1 MARQRV
7 VELTLLLLAAFITV
21 ATVTISAVD
30 ERVAWSWGVV
40 PYLTGLMVL
49 WAVTHL
55 ALRRWASSS
64 NGLLFPITALL
75 QGLGFA
81 FIVRIDPELANNHFA
96 WSVAAT
102 CSFMLV
108 LKG

>member
-21 ATVTISAVD
+21 VTVAIAAVD
-30 ERVAWSWGVV
+30 ERVALSWRVA
-40 PYLTGLMVL
+40 PYLFGLMVL

-75 QGLGFA
+75 QARYYFLFQAPLLRAQCG
-81 FIVRIDPELANNHFA
+81 
-96 WSVAAT
+96 
-102 CSFMLV
+102 
-108 LKG
+108 

>member
-1 MARQRV
+1 
-7 VELTLLLLAAFITV
+7 
-21 ATVTISAVD
+21 
-30 ERVAWSWGVV
+30 
-40 PYLTGLMVL
+40 MVL

-102 CSFMLV
+102 CGFLLV
-108 LKG
+108 LKGLDDLSWLQKLAPTWVC

>member
-49 WAVTHL
+49 WTITHL

-64 NGLLFPITALL
+64 NGLLFQLTALL
-75 QGLGFA
+75 QGLDLLSSFGL
-81 FIVRIDPELANNHFA
+81 DPELANNHFA
-96 WSVAAT
+96 WDTWLRLPA
-102 CSFMLV
+102 FY
-108 LKG
+108 